1 MIKRIIQIADLHI
14 PNTSNSG
21 RPFSEMLKE
30 LAGEIFLEIKDF
42 KKEEVRIVIVGDVFE
57 KKIKADNES
66 KDLFHE
72 FLNYLNAM
80 AKTLIVA
87 GNHDMLENNQDR
99 MDSISPTFKINGVY
113 PNVVYVDKILN
124 YKSGYIKDDN
134 IIWALY
140 SMFDKFAKPNIE
152 GLKNE
157 NTECKIIGLYHG
169 VIAGAVTDIGIMS
182 EKGIDTNDFK
192 ECDCVMAGHIHKY
205 QTIKKNG
212 VPIVYSGSVFQCNSG
227 ENTTGHGFVIWDI
240 DTMKY
245 SLHEVKNLYKT
256 YKFEITSY
264 NDIKNDEEKLI
275 NL

>member
-1 MIKRIIQIADLHI
+1 MIKRIIQVADLHI
-14 PNTSNSG
+14 PNTSNSD
-21 RPFSEMLKE
+21 RPFSEMIKE
-30 LAGEIFLEIKDF
+30 LAGEILLEIKDF

-72 FLNYLNAM
+72 LLNYLDAM
-80 AKTLIVA
+80 AKTIIVA

-113 PNVVYVDKILN
+113 PNIVYADKILN

-134 IIWALY
+134 IIWVLY
-140 SMFDKFAKPNIE
+140 SMFDKFAKPNID

-157 NTECKIIGLYHG
+157 NPENKIIGLYHG
-169 VIAGAVTDIGIMS
+169 DIAGAVTDIGRMS
-182 EKGIDTNDFK
+182 EKGIDTDDFK

-212 VPIVYSGSVFQCNSG
+212 VPIVYAGSVFQCDSG
-227 ENTTGHGFVIWDI
+227 ENTTGHGFVIWNI

-245 SLHEVKNLYKT
+245 TLHEVKNLYKT
-256 YKFEITSY
+256 YKFEISSY
-264 NDIKNDEEKLI
+264 DDIKNDEEQLI